1 MSMKKIA
8 IDLQLHMA
16 VKSLT
21 IFQGEINCKID
32 ELSKMVKVLGTK
44 EEQRENTDYLL
55 KIIFDNLVELQ
66 ELINKRNKLSNQ
78 IENLKRSE
86 RNLIKE
92 YVDEF
97 TV

>member
-1 MSMKKIA
+1 
-8 IDLQLHMA
+8 MA

-21 IFQGEINCKID
+21 IFQREINCKID

-44 EEQRENTDYLL
+44 EEKRENTDNLL
-55 KIIFDNLVELQ
+55 KIISDNLVELQ
-66 ELINKRNKLSNQ
+66 ELINNRNKLSNQ

-86 RNLIKE
+86 RNLMKE

-97 TV
+97 TE

>member
-1 MSMKKIA
+1 MQI
-8 IDLQLHMA
+8 HMA
-16 VKSLT
+16 VKSLA

>member
-1 MSMKKIA
+1 
-8 IDLQLHMA
+8 
-16 VKSLT
+16 
-21 IFQGEINCKID
+21 
-32 ELSKMVKVLGTK
+32 
-44 EEQRENTDYLL
+44 L

>member
-32 ELSKMVKVLGTK
+32 ELSKMVKVLGKK
-44 EEQRENTDYLL
+44 EEQRENTDNLL
-55 KIIFDNLVELQ
+55 KIISDNLVKLQ
-66 ELINKRNKLSNQ
+66 ELINRRNKLSNQ

-86 RNLIKE
+86 RNLIKD

>member
-1 MSMKKIA
+1 MSMKKIT

-32 ELSKMVKVLGTK
+32 ELNKMVKVLGTK
-44 EEQRENTDYLL
+44 EEKRENTDNLL
-55 KIIFDNLVELQ
+55 KIISDSVVELQ
-66 ELINKRNKLSNQ
+66 ELINNRNKLSNQ

-86 RNLIKE
+86 RNLMKE

-97 TV
+97 TE

>member
-1 MSMKKIA
+1 MKKST

-32 ELSKMVKVLGTK
+32 ELSNMVKVLGTK

>member
-1 MSMKKIA
+1 
-8 IDLQLHMA
+8 
-16 VKSLT
+16 
-21 IFQGEINCKID
+21 
-32 ELSKMVKVLGTK
+32 MVKVLGTK